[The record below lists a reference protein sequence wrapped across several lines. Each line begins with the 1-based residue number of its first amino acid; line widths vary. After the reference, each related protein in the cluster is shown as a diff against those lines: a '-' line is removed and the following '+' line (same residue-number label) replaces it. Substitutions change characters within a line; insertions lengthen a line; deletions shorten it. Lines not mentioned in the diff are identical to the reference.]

1 MGSVDFQENVTETS
15 TPKDICG
22 CSRGKV
28 TGREQTREGEPYY
41 SSLPQYL
48 PNG

>member
-1 MGSVDFQENVTETS
+1 MGSVHFQENLTDTS
-15 TPKDICG
+15 TSKDISG
-22 CSRGKV
+22 CSRGNVK
-28 TGREQTREGEPYY
+28 GREQTREGEPYY